1 MDPPVS
7 VGRLCTAL
15 VDQLEQ
21 SLRLRLQLGARAR
34 PLGLATG
41 RTMEPVYAALVQ
53 RLLGWPEPE
62 LAALRRSW
70 SSFNLD
76 EYLGLSPGDPRS
88 YRAFMAER
96 LGCPLNLPPTA
107 LHLPD
112 GQATEGASAAAEYRA
127 ALRAEGG
134 IGVQLLGLGS
144 NGHVGFNE
152 PPCTSEQACRVV
164 ALSPATRQQN
174 AGHFGGDPAAVP
186 ARAITLGLEEIL
198 AAEDIHLVVTG
209 RAKAGILGRL
219 LALKQ
224 PDPDLPASWLLLHP
238 RVRLWAD
245 AEALSLSLA

>member
-1 MDPPVS
+1 M
-7 VGRLCTAL
+7 LCSRL

-21 SLRLRLQLGARAR
+21 SLRQTLQNPAASR

-41 RTMEPVYAALVQ
+41 RTMEPLYAALVK
-53 RLLGWPEPE
+53 RLLRWPPQD

-70 SSFNLD
+70 CSFNLD
-76 EYLGLSPGDPRS
+76 EYLGLPAGDPRS
-88 YRAFMAER
+88 YRSFMNDR
-96 LGCPLNLPPTA
+96 LGRPLALPEGA
-107 LHLPD
+107 LQLPD
-112 GQATEGASAAAEYRA
+112 GQAADGDAAALAFRA
-127 ALRAEGG
+127 ALQVRGG

-152 PPCTSEQACRVV
+152 PPCTPEQACRVV

-209 RAKAGILGRL
+209 QAKAGILGRL